1 MPTVLLDGL
10 SFSGLSWTYKLP
22 PCKHKDRPFASTFLT
37 PAYGLF
43 GGQRLMLLYNWNSY
57 ISFRTFLYV
66 LWSKTLTEQICMMI
80 QYFNKQNFYQK
91 TAVAA
96 VISTNL
102 TNLYKPVSWLILDM
116 IYQVF
121 LAVQVP
127 VHGSPEAW

>member
-1 MPTVLLDGL
+1 M
-10 SFSGLSWTYKLP
+10 F
-22 PCKHKDRPFASTFLT
+22 
-37 PAYGLF
+37 
-43 GGQRLMLLYNWNSY
+43 LYNWNSY

-66 LWSKTLTEQICMMI
+66 FWSKAALTEQIWKMI

-91 TAVAA
+91 TTIAA
-96 VISTNL
+96 VIITNL